1 MSGGGDSCLRILGK
15 QAEARQ
21 WGNAQEGSRCTLT
34 SRAVRER
41 QIENMPQGMHAVE
54 ADDVQQWGL
63 QMERARVVGANVTGS
78 RSSAWLPE
86 IDQILLVGLKHGRIG
101 IREAVNKVVA
111 LRAGLTRGDCWKRL
125 RLLRDSKNGDHP
137 APRNWPQEVKD
148 RLREGY
154 QEGGQK
160 KRQALKAIRKLYP
173 GLPSHTPSRFAR
185 RQGWLTSKASD
196 HKTRPWTDHEERK
209 LWELAGY
216 ETAARIGERL
226 GRSEEAVRCR
236 LKMLGLSVRVKD
248 GWSFR
253 ALQQLLHVGPSKL
266 RRFIVQGSL
275 RVRDPRLAAN
285 SLAALWETR
294 MASTVTSRLDGAA
307 EAVHKKLRKG
317 PNAYSWGSTVKLL
330 GVNMEQVRAWIVKGE
345 LKIVDGFV
353 TERAFQD
360 FCRNCGAELNGVLL
374 GNDIRDWLAGGYSLR
389 ISADGGG
396 GSVPSSAKHALVTRQ
411 CPKCQ
416 KRMRGNIFFKHV
428 KNCKGAAAEGKV
440 AIRTSPLRT
449 NLQL

>member
-1 MSGGGDSCLRILGK
+1 
-15 QAEARQ
+15 
-21 WGNAQEGSRCTLT
+21 
-34 SRAVRER
+34 
-41 QIENMPQGMHAVE
+41 MPQGMHAVE

-63 QMERARVVGANVTGS
+63 QMERARGVANVDGS
-78 RSSAWLPE
+78 RTSPWLPE
-86 IDQILLVGLKHGRIG
+86 IDQILVVGLRHGRIG
-101 IREAVNKVVA
+101 IREATNKVIA
-111 LRAGLTRGDCWKRL
+111 LRAGFTRGDCWKRL
-125 RLLRDSKNGDHP
+125 RFLRESNNGGHP

-148 RLREGY
+148 LLREGY
-154 QEGGQK
+154 HEGGQK
-160 KRQALKAIRKLYP
+160 KRQALKAIRELYP

-185 RQGWLTSKASD
+185 RQGWLKKTASD

-226 GRSEEAVRCR
+226 GRAEGAVRCR

-266 RRFIVQGSL
+266 RRFVVEGSL
-275 RVRDPRLAAN
+275 RVRDPRISAD
-285 SLAALWETR
+285 SLAALWESR
-294 MASTVTSRLDGAA
+294 MASTVTSPLDEAA
-307 EAVHKKLRKG
+307 EALRKKLRRG
-317 PNAYSWGSTVKLL
+317 PNAYSWGSAVKLL
-330 GVNMEQVRAWIVKGE
+330 GVSMEEVRAWIVKGE

-360 FCRNCGAELNGVLL
+360 FCRKCGAELSGVLL
-374 GNDIRDWLAGGYSLR
+374 SEDIRDWLADGYTLR
-389 ISADGGG
+389 LPADGGA

-416 KRMRGNIFFKHV
+416 RRMRGNIFFRHV
-428 KNCKGAAAEGKV
+428 KKCKGAVPEGKV
-440 AIRTSPLRT
+440 AMTASKALVGQESVELT
-449 NLQL
+449 

>member
-1 MSGGGDSCLRILGK
+1 
-15 QAEARQ
+15 
-21 WGNAQEGSRCTLT
+21 
-34 SRAVRER
+34 
-41 QIENMPQGMHAVE
+41 
-54 ADDVQQWGL
+54 
-63 QMERARVVGANVTGS
+63 MERARGVGANVNGS

-125 RLLRDSKNGDHP
+125 RFLRDSNNGDHP

-185 RQGWLTSKASD
+185 RQGWLINKALD
-196 HKTRPWTDHEERK
+196 HRTRPWTDHEERK

-226 GRSEEAVRCR
+226 GRSEGAVRCR

-266 RRFIVQGSL
+266 RRFVVQGSL
-275 RVRDPRLAAN
+275 RVRDPRISAK

-294 MASTVTSRLDGAA
+294 IASTVTSSLAGAA

-330 GVNMEQVRAWIVKGE
+330 GVNMEQLRAWIVKGE

-360 FCRNCGAELNGVLL
+360 FCRKCGAELNGVLL
-374 GNDIRDWLAGGYSLR
+374 GEDIRDWLAEGYTLR
-389 ISADGGG
+389 LPSDIDLGT
-396 GSVPSSAKHALVTRQ
+396 VPSSAKHALVTRQ

-416 KRMRGNIFFKHV
+416 KRMRGNVFFKHV
-428 KNCKGAAAEGKV
+428 KDCKDVVSEGKV
-440 AIRTSPLRT
+440 AIPASALHTRM
-449 NLQL
+449 QL